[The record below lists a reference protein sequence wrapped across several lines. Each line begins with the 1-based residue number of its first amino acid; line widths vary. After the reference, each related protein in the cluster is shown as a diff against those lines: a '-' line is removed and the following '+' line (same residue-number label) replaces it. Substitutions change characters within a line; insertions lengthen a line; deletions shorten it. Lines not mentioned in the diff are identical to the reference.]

1 MRPSHYA
8 HTWPTSGRVPHMAEN
23 TAGISEEQKQK
34 LAAALGGSDAGSDV
48 GSTPHSSSTKTSSK
62 GAGDGVSADSV
73 ENRVMEIVEDAT
85 GVEREEITR
94 KSSLNDDLGVDSLT
108 LVDIAVRLE
117 EEFDIQVEDEAINGI
132 GNVGQLVNLVE
143 KRVK

>member
-1 MRPSHYA
+1 
-8 HTWPTSGRVPHMAEN
+8 MAEN
-23 TAGISEEQKQK
+23 TAGISDEQKQK
-34 LAAALGGSDAGSDV
+34 LAAALGGSDAGSGV
-48 GSTPHSSSTKTSSK
+48 GSTPHSSSAKTSSK

-73 ENRVMEIVEDAT
+73 ENRVMGIVEDAT

-117 EEFDIQVEDEAINGI
+117 EEFNIQVEDEAINGI
-132 GNVGQLVNLVE
+132 GNVGQLVKLVE

>member
-1 MRPSHYA
+1 MRPSHHA
-8 HTWPTSGRVPHMAEN
+8 HTWPTSGRVLHMAEN

-94 KSSLNDDLGVDSLT
+94 KSSLDDDLGVDSLT

-117 EEFDIQVEDEAINGI
+117 EEFNIQVEDEAINGI
-132 GNVGQLVNLVE
+132 GNVGQLVKLVE

>member
-1 MRPSHYA
+1 
-8 HTWPTSGRVPHMAEN
+8 MAEN

-34 LAAALGGSDAGSDV
+34 LAAALGGSDAGSGV
-48 GSTPHSSSTKTSSK
+48 GSTPNSSPTKTSTK
-62 GAGDGVSADSV
+62 GAGDSVSADSV
-73 ENRVMEIVEDAT
+73 ENRVMEIVKDAT

-117 EEFDIQVEDEAINGI
+117 EEFNIQVEDEAINSI
-132 GNVGQLVNLVE
+132 GNVGQLVKLVE

>member
-1 MRPSHYA
+1 
-8 HTWPTSGRVPHMAEN
+8 MAEN

-34 LAAALGGSDAGSDV
+34 LAAALGGSAAGSDAGSSV
-48 GSTPHSSSTKTSSK
+48 ESAPRSSSTNTSST
-62 GAGDGVSADSV
+62 GAGDAVSADSV

-85 GVEREEITR
+85 GVERKEITR

-117 EEFDIQVEDEAINGI
+117 EEFNIQVEDEAINGI
-132 GNVGQLVNLVE
+132 GNVGQLVKLVE

>member
-1 MRPSHYA
+1 
-8 HTWPTSGRVPHMAEN
+8 MAEN
-23 TAGISEEQKQK
+23 TAGISEQQKQK
-34 LAAALGGSDAGSDV
+34 LAAALGGSAAGSDAGSGV
-48 GSTPHSSSTKTSSK
+48 GSTPNSSSTKTSSK
-62 GAGDGVSADSV
+62 GAGDGVSDDSM

-94 KSSLNDDLGVDSLT
+94 KSSLDDDLGVDSLT

-132 GNVGQLVNLVE
+132 GNVGQLVKLVE